1 MVMNLLSMNN
11 SKKKRGKKMAYD
23 YKKAFSVEGK
33 KCIVTGGA
41 QGLSKGMAEAL
52 LENGAAV
59 VLMDVQKEKLEMVTN
74 EYKAMGYEAYC
85 VSGDLSKKEEIDRM
99 FEEAMKLLGG
109 RLDVLIPAAGIQ
121 RRYEPWEFP
130 KEMWDLVINV
140 NLNHVWFMCQKAI
153 QVMKDQDTVG
163 KIINIGSMSSF
174 FGGTTVPAYTA
185 AKGAVTQLSKSIAS
199 DCADHNICCNVIA
212 PGYMDTEMC
221 ANMTQERKDECTARI
236 PAGRWGTPK
245 DMKGPVLFLASSAS
259 DYLNGAVIPV
269 DGGYLVK

>member
-1 MVMNLLSMNN
+1 
-11 SKKKRGKKMAYD
+11 MAYD

-33 KCIVTGGA
+33 RCIVTGGA
-41 QGLSKGMAEAL
+41 QGLSRGMAEGF
-52 LENGAAV
+52 LENGAEV
-59 VLMDVQKEKLEMVTN
+59 VLMDLQEEKLKEVVKQYNEMG
-74 EYKAMGYEAYC
+74 YKAHAVAGN
-85 VSGDLSKKEEIDRM
+85 LSKKEEVDRM
-99 FEEAMKLLGG
+99 FDEAMKILGG
-109 RLDVLIPAAGIQ
+109 KLDVLIPAAGIQ

-130 KEMWDLVINV
+130 EEMWNLVIDV

-221 ANMTQERKDECTARI
+221 ANMTQARKDECTERI
-236 PAGRWGTPK
+236 PAGRWGTPE
-245 DMKGPVLFLASSAS
+245 DMKGPVLFLSSAAS